1 MAKGQTKKVPVKV
14 QAKVQP
20 KVQPK
25 IKTEVQADNMIFALD
40 IGTRSIIG
48 MVGVVEEDKVKIIAI
63 EKEEHTERAMVD
75 GQIENIEKV
84 STFAKK
90 VKKRLE
96 DKVHA
101 KLKRVSVAAA
111 GRALRTSRVDY
122 EMVLQGPQI
131 IDDEVINRLEAGAI
145 SKAEAQFDAEN
156 EAQEDTRR
164 FYLVGYTVCQY
175 YLDQY
180 MISSLKDHRGKHIKV
195 DLIATFLPSEVV
207 ESLYTT
213 MNKIGL
219 EVASITLEPIAAIN
233 AAIPE
238 NLRLLNLVIVD
249 IGAGTSDIAACT
261 GGSVTGYTMATI
273 AGDEIT
279 ESIMKEFLVDFMTA
293 ENMKAQIEQQEEVV
307 FTDILG
313 FERKCSREEI
323 FRCIQGMS
331 ESLCMEI
338 AEKVLEV
345 NGSAP
350 SALFLAGGGSK
361 LAGLRDGLTAALEM
375 DQNRVAIAGN
385 NFRTNAFSDEY
396 DLNNPEYATPLG
408 IAISSGLNMI
418 NDSFRVTL
426 NEKSAKL
433 FRSGSFTVMNLL
445 MMNGYGF
452 QDMLGRS
459 GASVSVRINGKR
471 KVFYGMAAQ
480 PASLF
485 INKKEGRLSDIVR
498 AGDHIEF
505 VPAVQGLSAKPC
517 VRDVEGAAECL
528 ELTLNGQ
535 PADLE
540 TPLKNGDIILMMLS
554 DEQLAARKRE
564 AEKKAAE
571 EAEEA
576 QAKQEEDLEE
586 AGNETEAEDGSDAE
600 YEIAAEGGSEAEREI
615 DTGYVSEVED
625 EPEAERA
632 LKAGYE
638 NGTEHG
644 SEADET
650 DAGHVSIADE
660 TVTGHVSEVE
670 YGTDAGHVSTAE
682 HKIDMGHVSDAEQ
695 EIAAGYESA
704 SEHKIIVGDEPEAEH
719 EISIEHVPEAGHE
732 TTAGHVSE
740 TEPEIGTEYVLEA
753 EHKIETEHISEADNI
768 PEAQSISKNENTP
781 DTERASKTG
790 HISEAGNPAAGKME
804 PAKEEI
810 PVSEVG
816 SASAM
821 NSVRAAKQN
830 LSEKENA
837 QETLTIEP
845 MQEELSNAQGE
856 PMPTELHS
864 VLTEPMP
871 MEPQSVPSEPM
882 PMEPQSIP
890 SEPMPEDLQSTHT
903 QSKAMPAEPQSVQ
916 PESMTEELLA
926 SQAEPMAEE
935 TWNPQ
940 IRLSETGQGSE
951 TLSAP
956 GEGYRQQP
964 EQGTAAKPTPQ
975 SGQAAGEMRSLADQL
990 YDGDEKSLVQG
1001 TLNLESE
1008 TDSMSAANAVPPK
1021 RNHTQRSIFSAK
1033 ERTSKFPSIKEALAS
1048 KGFSTAK
1055 EPAALRGYSP
1065 VKESN
1070 VPRESVQPKEPAIP
1084 GAPTQSREPAMAGA
1098 PVRPKESAIPGAP
1111 AQSRE
1116 PAMSGGASQPE
1127 GTMMQKDASTYR
1139 LGGVRKTPPRN
1150 MSAKTGTIPS
1160 PGSAPS
1166 SGSGTI
1172 LFYLNDAPL
1181 RLPLKKD
1188 GDSYYLMDMIE
1199 YSGID
1204 LKQPKGR
1211 VTLSVNGEPGTFMQ
1225 KLFERDIIRIVEE
1238 V

>member
-84 STFAKK
+84 STLAKK

-571 EAEEA
+571 EAAEA

-600 YEIAAEGGSEAEREI
+600 YEIAAEGGSEAEREVEAE
-615 DTGYVSEVED
+615 YASEAED
-625 EPEAERA
+625 EPEAERTI
-632 LKAGYE
+632 KAGYE

-650 DAGHVSIADE
+650 AAGYVSIADE

-670 YGTDAGHVSTAE
+670 YETDAGHVSTAE

-740 TEPEIGTEYVLEA
+740 MEPEIGTEYVPEA

-781 DTERASKTG
+781 DTERALKTG

-804 PAKEEI
+804 PEKEEI
-810 PVSEVG
+810 PVPEVG

-830 LSEKENA
+830 LSEKETV

-845 MQEELSNAQGE
+845 MHEELSNAQGE

-864 VLTEPMP
+864 VPSEPMSI
-871 MEPQSVPSEPM
+871 EPHSVPSEPM
-882 PMEPQSIP
+882 PMEPKSIP

-903 QSKAMPAEPQSVQ
+903 QSKAMSAEPQSVQ

-951 TLSAP
+951 TLTAP

-975 SGQAAGEMRSLADQL
+975 SGQAAGEMRSLADRL

-1008 TDSMSAANAVPPK
+1008 TDSMSAASAEPPK

-1084 GAPTQSREPAMAGA
+1084 GAP
-1098 PVRPKESAIPGAP
+1098 

-1166 SGSGTI
+1166 SRSGTI

>member
-1 MAKGQTKKVPVKV
+1 MAKGQAKKVPVKV

-20 KVQPK
+20 KA
-25 IKTEVQADNMIFALD
+25 KTEVQADNMVFSLD

-48 MVGVVEEDKVKIIAI
+48 MVGVVVEDKVKIIAI
-63 EKEEHTERAMVD
+63 EKEEHNERAMID

-84 STFAKK
+84 SALAKK

-96 DKVHA
+96 DKVHT

-122 EMVLQGPQI
+122 EMVLQGPQV

-261 GGSVTGYTMATI
+261 NGSVTGYTMATI

-293 ENMKAQIEQQEEVV
+293 ENMKAQIENEEEIT

-313 FERKCSREEI
+313 FERKASRDEI
-323 FRCIQGMS
+323 FRCIQGTS
-331 ESLCMEI
+331 ESLCREI
-338 AEKVLEV
+338 AGKILEV

-361 LAGLRDGLTAALEM
+361 LAGLKEGLTAALEM
-375 DQNRVAIAGN
+375 DSNRVAIAGN
-385 NFRTNAFSDEY
+385 NFRTSAFSDEY

-459 GASVSVRINGKR
+459 GASVSVRVNGKR

-485 INKKEGRLSDIVR
+485 INKREGRLSDIVH

-505 VPAVQGLSAKPC
+505 VPAVHGLAAKPC
-517 VRDVEGAAECL
+517 VKDIEGAAECL
-528 ELTLNGQ
+528 ELSLNGK

-540 TPLKNGDIILMMLS
+540 TPLKNGDIIQMMLS

-564 AEKKAAE
+564 AEEKAAE
-571 EAEEA
+571 EAAAAAQREQEEA
-576 QAKQEEDLEE
+576 AAGAETEKKEDLTVEAEQGEALYVEEEPEGVLTVEEEPEGALAVEEEPEGALAVEEEPEGALAVEEEPEGALAVEEEPAGALAVEAESEE
-586 AGNETEAEDGSDAE
+586 ALAVEKEPAGALAVEAESGEALAIEEEPAGALAVEAESEEALAVEEEPEEALAAEKEPAGVLAVEAGAERVLAAEAEPKGVLAVETE
-600 YEIAAEGGSEAEREI
+600 R
-615 DTGYVSEVED
+615 
-625 EPEAERA
+625 ERA
-632 LKAGYE
+632 F
-638 NGTEHG
+638 
-644 SEADET
+644 
-650 DAGHVSIADE
+650 V
-660 TVTGHVSEVE
+660 VE
-670 YGTDAGHVSTAE
+670 
-682 HKIDMGHVSDAEQ
+682 AEQ
-695 EIAAGYESA
+695 EKDIL
-704 SEHKIIVGDEPEAEH
+704 AEK
-719 EISIEHVPEAGHE
+719 S
-732 TTAGHVSE
+732 
-740 TEPEIGTEYVLEA
+740 
-753 EHKIETEHISEADNI
+753 ISEAVNPDSESMKQEN
-768 PEAQSISKNENTP
+768 PGTEAKPMKQEDPRTKTVSV
-781 DTERASKTG
+781 TEPK
-790 HISEAGNPAAGKME
+790 
-804 PAKEEI
+804 
-810 PVSEVG
+810 PVSE
-816 SASAM
+816 
-821 NSVRAAKQN
+821 
-830 LSEKENA
+830 
-837 QETLTIEP
+837 
-845 MQEELSNAQGE
+845 
-856 PMPTELHS
+856 
-864 VLTEPMP
+864 
-871 MEPQSVPSEPM
+871 
-882 PMEPQSIP
+882 
-890 SEPMPEDLQSTHT
+890 
-903 QSKAMPAEPQSVQ
+903 PA
-916 PESMTEELLA
+916 TEELQI
-926 SQAEPMAEE
+926 SQAEPIAEE
-935 TWNPQ
+935 LQKYEAEPLTEEMWIPKAGLAEEKQ
-940 IRLSETGQGSE
+940 ESEPVKKE
-951 TLSAP
+951 I
-956 GEGYRQQP
+956 EN
-964 EQGTAAKPTPQ
+964 AAKK
-975 SGQAAGEMRSLADQL
+975 L
-990 YDGDEKSLVQG
+990 YDADEKSLVQG
-1001 TLNLESE
+1001 TLNLELE
-1008 TDSMSAANAVPPK
+1008 TGGKPSADVAPVRRP
-1021 RNHTQRSIFSAK
+1021 HSQRSGPSAK
-1033 ERTSKFPSIKEALAS
+1033 ERTSKLPSIKEALAS
-1048 KGFSTAK
+1048 KGFSAKK
-1055 EPAALRGYSP
+1055 EPAALR
-1065 VKESN
+1065 
-1070 VPRESVQPKEPAIP
+1070 
-1084 GAPTQSREPAMAGA
+1084 
-1098 PVRPKESAIPGAP
+1098 
-1111 AQSRE
+1111 
-1116 PAMSGGASQPE
+1116 
-1127 GTMMQKDASTYR
+1127 
-1139 LGGVRKTPPRN
+1139 
-1150 MSAKTGTIPS
+1150 
-1160 PGSAPS
+1160 
-1166 SGSGTI
+1166 GSGTI
-1172 LFYLNDAPL
+1172 LFYLNDTPL

-1211 VTLSVNGEPGTFMQ
+1211 VTLSVNGQPGTFMQ
-1225 KLFERDIIRIVEE
+1225 KLHERDIIRIVEE
-1238 V
+1238 I